1 MKLQIQ
7 NTLFYLVLF
16 CYKFVFF
23 PWEMALP
30 GNSREGKYKTSYKS
44 APIAIFRGKDFGR
57 GCSLGDVGA
66 AVTLVAP
73 HQIV

>member
-1 MKLQIQ
+1 MYTAPKHKIA
-7 NTLFYLVLF
+7 NPKYSFLFGVILGR
-16 CYKFVFF
+16 
-23 PWEMALP
+23 ED
-30 GNSREGKYKTSYKS
+30 SREGRSKTSYKS